1 MARSEAFADP
11 LTHVSPSSPG
21 RVRLLQVE
29 PTSRCNFTC
38 GFCVGRH
45 LDQSDLDLETFRE
58 ALAQLPDLERLEMH
72 GEGEPLMHPHFFEM
86 ARLAR
91 ARGIRLSTIT

>member
-58 ALAQLPDLERLEMH
+58 ALAQLPDLERLERH
-72 GEGEPLMHPHFFEM
+72 GEG
-86 ARLAR
+86 
-91 ARGIRLSTIT
+91 